1 MNRNPRNRC
10 VKTDDCVQM
19 VRDGSHVYMHV
30 SRDNFFH
37 KKKIIAIS
45 TIMKGDI
52 YVMNAINKD
61 LKDNGRC
68 SFMTAKE
75 AVGNV
80 GPSGLALSKRSPHT
94 ESFSRA

>member
-1 MNRNPRNRC
+1 
-10 VKTDDCVQM
+10 
-19 VRDGSHVYMHV
+19 
-30 SRDNFFH
+30 
-37 KKKIIAIS
+37 
-45 TIMKGDI
+45 MKGDI

-61 LKDNGRC
+61 LKDTGRC